1 MLASKMFTKGEKLH
15 YFLITY
21 CYWVRSLWIYLLK
34 IRWNET
40 VYTKKKDVFTNNVLC
55 FLNFFWVDVK
65 QNKENFIYSGS
76 ELGWKIF
83 INHYMFFVY
92 MRCMFKFVYRI
103 YFNHNLW
110 VFNTIHKTFAPLYQ
124 YLSHSGDNYKINNNN
139 NILSS
144 LKFLCVALL
153 GYN

>member
-1 MLASKMFTKGEKLH
+1 MKLYIQRKKM
-15 YFLITY
+15 
-21 CYWVRSLWIYLLK
+21 YLLTMSYVSL
-34 IRWNET
+34 I
-40 VYTKKKDVFTNNVLC
+40 
-55 FLNFFWVDVK
+55 FLVDVK